1 MSTREPETD
10 PFIDALRADL
20 PTERDEARVRAR
32 LLAAGVIASTGLAAP
47 GVAAGGAAAGGLLPK
62 LLALPMFAK
71 VGLAATVVGLSAV
84 PVARYS
90 ARNEVKA
97 PATQSTVRE
106 ARPAAVAAVTAV
118 PTLAEPANV
127 AAPSLE
133 PAATAKELPRER
145 ARSLPE
151 FSGVSVAPAT
161 PSEAVPV
168 VERPS
173 IGSFEAPPAELDEGT
188 LRAETALIEGALAAI
203 RGGDTARARD
213 LLTQHATQ
221 FPNGL
226 LVRERERALALSRTS
241 GTTRG
246 AADVR

>member
-47 GVAAGGAAAGGLLPK
+47 GVAAGGAVAGGLLPK

-90 ARNEVKA
+90 ARSDVKA
-97 PATQSTVRE
+97 PATQSTVPE
-106 ARPAAVAAVTAV
+106 ARPTAVAAA
-118 PTLAEPANV
+118 PTHAEPANV
-127 AAPSLE
+127 APPSIE
-133 PAATAKELPRER
+133 PAAATKELPRER

-151 FSGVSVAPAT
+151 FSGVSVAPGT
-161 PSEAVPV
+161 PSEAPV
-168 VERPS
+168 VARPS
-173 IGSFEAPPAELDEGT
+173 IGAFEAPPAQLDEGT

-203 RGGDTARARD
+203 RGGDTTRARD
-213 LLTQHATQ
+213 LLTRHATQ

-241 GTTRG
+241 DTTRG
-246 AADVR
+246 AADGR

>member
-84 PVARYS
+84 PVARYG
-90 ARNEVKA
+90 ARNDVTV
-97 PATQSTVRE
+97 PATQSTVPE
-106 ARPAAVAAVTAV
+106 ARPTAVAAA
-118 PTLAEPANV
+118 PTQVEPANV
-127 AAPSLE
+127 APPSIE

-173 IGSFEAPPAELDEGT
+173 IGAFEPPPAQLDEGT

-203 RGGDTARARD
+203 RGGDTTRARD
-213 LLTQHATQ
+213 LLTRHATQ
-221 FPNGL
+221 FPHGL

-241 GTTRG
+241 DTTRG
-246 AADVR
+246 AADGR

>member
-84 PVARYS
+84 PVARYN

-106 ARPAAVAAVTAV
+106 ARPAAVAAV
-118 PTLAEPANV
+118 PTLAEPVNV
-127 AAPSLE
+127 APPSLE
-133 PAATAKELPRER
+133 PAAATKELPRER

-151 FSGVSVAPAT
+151 FSGVSVAPVT

-173 IGSFEAPPAELDEGT
+173 SGAFAAPPAELDEGT

-203 RGGDTARARD
+203 RGGDPTRARD
-213 LLTQHATQ
+213 LLTRHATQ

-241 GTTRG
+241 DTTRG
-246 AADVR
+246 AADGR

>member
-106 ARPAAVAAVTAV
+106 ARPAAVAAV
-118 PTLAEPANV
+118 PTLVEPVNV
-127 AAPSLE
+127 APPSLE
-133 PAATAKELPRER
+133 PAAATKELPRER

-151 FSGVSVAPAT
+151 FSGVSVAPVT

-173 IGSFEAPPAELDEGT
+173 SGAFEAPPAELDEGT

-203 RGGDTARARD
+203 RGGDPARARG

-221 FPNGL
+221 FPHGL

-241 GTTRG
+241 DTTRG
-246 AADVR
+246 AAGGR